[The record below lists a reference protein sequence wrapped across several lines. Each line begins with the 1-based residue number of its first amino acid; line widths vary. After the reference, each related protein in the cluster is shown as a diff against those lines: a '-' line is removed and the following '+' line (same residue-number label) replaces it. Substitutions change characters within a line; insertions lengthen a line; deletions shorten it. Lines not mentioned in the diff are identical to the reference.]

1 MAEVN
6 TTQGAKIIA
15 NSKLVPHESHGRVR
29 VLASKM
35 PTTYASAPI
44 ADTIFIGRVKTG
56 TRFLAGGN
64 VSCGT
69 GTASSTVSIGLRST
83 RTGVIISATGLA
95 TGLDIA
101 TAGVKA
107 VNTGAYIAAGA
118 EFVTTEECDVYATI
132 AGAALA
138 ANQALKFELLYVQ
151 D

>member
-6 TTQGAKIIA
+6 STQGAKLVA
-15 NSKLVPHESHGRVR
+15 GTKLLPYESHGRVR
-29 VLASKM
+29 ALCSKM

-44 ADTIFIGRVKTG
+44 ADTIFIGRVKANS
-56 TRFLAGGN
+56 RFLGTGI
-64 VSCGT
+64 VSCGA
-69 GTASSTVSIGLRST
+69 GTASSTISIGLRST
-83 RTGVIISATGLA
+83 RTQTVISATALA

-101 TAGVKA
+101 AAGVKA

-118 EFVTTEECDVYATI
+118 EYVTTEEVDVYATI

-138 ANQALKFELLYVQ
+138 ANQSLKFELFYVA

>member
-1 MAEVN
+1 MAETN

-15 NSKLVPHESHGRVR
+15 NSKLMPHESHGRVR
-29 VLASKM
+29 SLCSKM

-44 ADTIFIGRVKTG
+44 ADTIFIGRVKAG
-56 TRFLAGGN
+56 TRFLACGN
-64 VSCGT
+64 VSCAA
-69 GTASSTVSIGLRST
+69 GTASSTISIGLRET
-83 RTGVIISATGLA
+83 ATGVVISATALA

-118 EFVTTEECDVYATI
+118 EYVTLKECDVYATI

-138 ANQALKFELLYVQ
+138 ANQALKFELTYVA